1 MCDTIWFWVAYQL
14 PPFKF
19 VSFTKGIYGRDIY
32 KAGTFIKPNVVQKI
46 PHHNQFI
53 MNTMKS
59 PMKINSA
66 NKTIRVK
73 RWSNQNCNIERH
85 TADHNEPKQKGNFR
99 ACNRSYQNLT
109 LKSVESAILQSSS
122 PIRPFSLLRLNLT

>member
-1 MCDTIWFWVAYQL
+1 MCDIILFWVVHQL

-19 VSFTKGIYGRDIY
+19 APFTKGIYGRDIY
-32 KAGTFIKPNVVQKI
+32 NARYFHQTKCGPKI
-46 PHHNQFI
+46 PHHNKFI

-66 NKTIRVK
+66 NKTIK
-73 RWSNQNCNIERH
+73 WSNQNCNIERH
-85 TADHNEPKQKGNFR
+85 TPDRNEPKQKGNFR

-109 LKSVESAILQSSS
+109 LNSVESAILQSSS
-122 PIRPFSLLRLNLT
+122 PLRPFSLLRLNLT